1 MVEEMKKSIECGVTV
16 LIDRYA
22 FSGVA
27 FSAAKVCIFLGAKL
41 LCEVVCPSL
50 TFNSITYFFFIS
62 FQIFKGFF

>member
-41 LCEVVCPSL
+41 LCEPVCPSL
-50 TFNSITYFFFIS
+50 TT
-62 FQIFKGFF
+62 